1 MELPI
6 ISLFIGIFGGA
17 IIATSLII
25 INFKNFKKWVK
36 RANSTFNCKMN

>member
-1 MELPI
+1 MEL

-25 INFKNFKKWVK
+25 INLKNFKKWVK
-36 RANSTFNCKMN
+36 QANSTSSYKMN